1 MSKSLAAVSKQMCLR
16 DEFRIINIVLVSQ
29 NIIAECEMDPIES
42 AYGAKKKYLVMFVDF
57 FPINVK

>member
-1 MSKSLAAVSKQMCLR
+1 MCLR